1 MMLLRLSRVSFWLA
15 TAVAAWALVAPGGH
29 ETVLMAIVLVASA
42 LAFGLWRSALRAG
55 QRAHVPQALVP
66 DATPLD
72 EPALR
77 DAAALL
83 VRSVTEAAS
92 FEASLHAAAR
102 VLRAELGARE
112 ASAAMVNGLDATHAR
127 LSGLIESQPGFR
139 MAPRRVRLDALPL
152 GRALRDQREASDSL
166 GSCAVPVRL
175 GGQVVAVVELAAI
188 GVAVEP
194 AALAGLLGLA
204 CAALSA
210 RAETQPESEPAPG
223 LGAGALVHPQ
233 PAEVLVV
240 DDNVLQLEETTR
252 MLGRL
257 GCRVVTASG
266 MLEGLHALCRAQFDV
281 VLIDP
286 QVSGMG
292 GAEGLNWLRCNPGG
306 VYNFVSRRDT
316 PVIALTDPGVPA
328 DRECFRELGFDDQL
342 SKPLRQDQMI
352 AMLSKHLRL
361 HAAASER
368 GGAAMAHEAGPVLD
382 PAALARLTELD
393 PTGSNRLLERVL
405 QAFQTSAARL
415 WPQAE
420 AARLSGDRATLRLV
434 AHTLKSS
441 SASIGAMHLSQLC
454 AQVETAIRLDAPDD
468 LGAILDAMGAAL
480 HTTLQAIAQ
489 LLEARG

>member
-1 MMLLRLSRVSFWLA
+1 MMLLRLSRASFWLA
-15 TAVAAWALVAPGGH
+15 TAVAAWALVAPGGN

-55 QRAHVPQALVP
+55 RGGHVPQAMVP

-112 ASAAMVNGLDATHAR
+112 ASVSMVHGLDATHAR
-127 LSGLIESQPGFR
+127 LGGLIESQPGFR
-139 MAPRRVRLDALPL
+139 MAERRVRLDALPL
-152 GRALRDQREASDSL
+152 GRALRDRHEASDAL

-210 RAETQPESEPAPG
+210 RAERLPEPAPG
-223 LGAGALVHPQ
+223 LSADALAHPQ
-233 PAEVLVV
+233 PAQVLVV
-240 DDNVLQLEETTR
+240 DDNVLQLGETTR

-257 GCRVVTASG
+257 GCRVVAASG
-266 MLEGLHALCRAQFDV
+266 MLEGLHALCRAQFDL
-281 VLIDP
+281 VLIDL

-368 GGAAMAHEAGPVLD
+368 GGAALAHEAAPVLD

-441 SASIGAMHLSQLC
+441 SASIGAPRLSQLC

-468 LGAILDAMGAAL
+468 LGAMLDAMGAAL
-480 HTTLQAIAQ
+480 DAALRAIAQ
-489 LLEARG
+489 LLEARA